1 MDRRLPTLSDVARR
15 AGVSYATADRV
26 VNDRGGVAQKSA
38 RRVREAIAELGYVR
52 NVAAANLSQRRTY
65 RFAVVLPDGSS
76 AFFSRIRALFDAAGE
91 RLRHDR
97 VALRVDTVPAF
108 DPGALCACLDRLA
121 GEGLDGIAVVGSDDP
136 RVARALG
143 ALHARGVGVLTLVAD
158 VLGATHDGYVGIDNR
173 VAGRTAG
180 RLIALAHGGRPGRVL
195 PVVGALNARDHAERL
210 AGLRETLAGHPDL
223 ALSPEIEGRDRHEIV
238 EARVRAALEADPGI
252 TAIYSAG
259 AGNAGLIRVLE
270 ARQGRGPRP
279 VVLLHDLLPATRR
292 ALEAGL
298 IDIVIDQRPED
309 EVARVLSGLRRL
321 ADRRGPPPPDPI
333 IPAIYVRENLT
344 PEAGPPPEGQTP

>member
-15 AGVSYATADRV
+15 AGVSYATVDRV
-26 VNDRGGVAQKSA
+26 VNDRGGVTEKSA
-38 RRVREAIAELGYVR
+38 LRVRDAIAELGYVR

-65 RFAVVLPDGSS
+65 RFAVILPLGSS
-76 AFFSRIRALFDAAGE
+76 AFFTRIRDLFGAADE

-97 VALRVDTVPAF
+97 VWLRMETVPAF
-108 DPGALCACLDRLA
+108 DPEALCACLDRLA
-121 GEGLDGIAVVGSDDP
+121 AEGLDGIAVVGNDDP
-136 RVARALG
+136 RVAEALG

-158 VLGATHDGYVGIDNR
+158 VPGAAHDGYVGIDNT
-173 VAGRTAG
+173 VAGRTAA

-195 PVVGALNARDHAERL
+195 PIVGALNARDHAERL
-210 AGLRETLAGHPDL
+210 AGLRETLAAHPEL

-238 EARVRAALEADPGI
+238 EARVKEALEADPGI

-259 AGNAGLIRVLE
+259 AGNSGLIRVIE
-270 ARQGRGPRP
+270 ARQAVGRRP
-279 VVLLHDLLPATRR
+279 VVLLHDLLPNTRR

-298 IDIVIDQRPED
+298 IDIIIDQRPED
-309 EVARVLSGLRRL
+309 EVARVLSGLRRI
-321 ADRRGPPPPDPI
+321 ADKREAPPPDPI

-344 PEAGPPPEGQTP
+344 PEAGAISEGQTT